1 MKQKND
7 FLDRA
12 RIASPCSVGWENMS
26 GDERV
31 RFCNQCSLHVYNI
44 SEMTKEQV
52 SSLVARTEGRLC
64 ARIYRRDDGTILTR
78 DCPVGLRALRRRVSK
93 MAGAALT
100 AILSLCSGVIGQ
112 TQSQDDKKCT
122 RIIALK
128 VMKMVAKDGQ
138 VVLSGVIMDEMG
150 AVVPA
155 AKITLINERTK
166 KSLTETS
173 SDGGEFKFSELT
185 AGNYSL
191 EIEAMGFKSYRQKK
205 LTLNSREAVRI
216 NATLL
221 FNEATTVVTVGLLI
235 SDPQFEYSNG
245 TTTLSGDFIRKLP
258 IP

>member
-1 MKQKND
+1 MTQQND
-7 FLDRA
+7 FLDRM

-64 ARIYRRDDGTILTR
+64 ARIYRRADGTILTQ

-122 RIIALK
+122 RIVALK
-128 VMKMVAKDGQ
+128 VTKMVAKDGQ
-138 VVLSGVIMDEMG
+138 VGFSGVIMDEVG
-150 AVVPA
+150 AVVPG
-155 AKITLINERTK
+155 AKITLINEQSK

-173 SDGGEFKFSELT
+173 SDGGEFKFPELA

-191 EIEAMGFKSYRQKK
+191 EIEATGFKSYKQKK

-221 FNEATTVVTVGLLI
+221 YTEAVVTVGLLI

-245 TTTLSGDFIRKLP
+245 TTTLKGDFIRKLP
-258 IP
+258 MP